1 MNKEERAIIL
11 LLEKSPKLA
20 VQILLHIWGLFPKD
34 LLSTCSPW
42 PVPHSDDYDLSDLF
56 AWIAE
61 VSFK

>member
-11 LLEKSPKLA
+11 LLEKSPRLA
-20 VQILLHIWGLFPKD
+20 VQILLHVRGLFPQD
-34 LLSTCSPW
+34 LLSTCSLW
-42 PVPHSDDYDLSDLF
+42 PVPHSGDCDLSKLF